1 MTDTASPP
9 TPAAATDAADDRVS
23 VLIIDD
29 HPLFRR
35 GVRQLLG
42 LDPRFAVIGEAASG
56 ADGIALAKAHD
67 PDLILLDLNMKGMNG
82 LEALRQLRDDGIEG
96 RIILLTVSNA
106 AEDLMAAIRAG
117 SDGYILKDNDP
128 EDILRMICQA
138 MDGQNV
144 ISPELA
150 SLLATALRDESI
162 SGQRRDAHL
171 TERENAIL
179 KCLAAGMSNK
189 LIARELD
196 IMESTVKVHIR
207 NLLKKLKFR
216 SRVEAAVWAVANLPG

>member
-1 MTDTASPP
+1 MNDKT
-9 TPAAATDAADDRVS
+9 R

-35 GVRQLLG
+35 GVSQLLELNQG
-42 LDPRFAVIGEAASG
+42 FELVGEAASG
-56 ADGIALAKAHD
+56 QEGIDLAKQLD
-67 PDLILLDLNMKGMNG
+67 PDLILLDLNMKGMSG
-82 LEALRQLRDDGIEG
+82 LETLSTMRDLEIDA
-96 RIILLTVSNA
+96 RIILITVSNA
-106 AEDLMAAIRAG
+106 PEDLVAAIRAG

-128 EDILRMICQA
+128 DDILKLIDDA
-138 MDGQNV
+138 MHGQTA
-144 ISPELA
+144 ISPELT
-150 SLLATALRDESI
+150 SLLATALREERVLE
-162 SGQRRDAHL
+162 QRNHASL

-179 KCLAAGMSNK
+179 KCLAAGKSNK

-216 SRVEAAVWAVANLPG
+216 SRVEAAVWAVAHGLG

>member
-1 MTDTASPP
+1 MTDKT
-9 TPAAATDAADDRVS
+9 R

-35 GVRQLLG
+35 GVSQLLELNQG
-42 LDPRFAVIGEAASG
+42 FELVGEAASG
-56 ADGIALAKAHD
+56 QEGIDLAKQLD
-67 PDLILLDLNMKGMNG
+67 PDLILLDLNMKGMSG
-82 LEALRQLRDDGIEG
+82 LETLSTMRDLEIDA
-96 RIILLTVSNA
+96 RIILITVSNA
-106 AEDLMAAIRAG
+106 PEDLVAAIRAG

-128 EDILRMICQA
+128 DEILKLIDAA
-138 MDGQNV
+138 MHGQTA
-144 ISPELA
+144 ISPELT
-150 SLLATALRDESI
+150 SLLATALREERVLE
-162 SGQRRDAHL
+162 QRSHASL

-179 KCLAAGMSNK
+179 KCLAAGKSNK

-216 SRVEAAVWAVANLPG
+216 SRVEAAVWAVAHGLG

>member
-1 MTDTASPP
+1 MTDKT
-9 TPAAATDAADDRVS
+9 R

-35 GVRQLLG
+35 GVSQLLELNQG
-42 LDPRFAVIGEAASG
+42 FELVGEAASG
-56 ADGIALAKAHD
+56 QEGIDLAKRFD
-67 PDLILLDLNMKGMNG
+67 PDLILLDLNMKGMSG
-82 LEALRQLRDDGIEG
+82 LETLSTMRDLEIDA
-96 RIILLTVSNA
+96 RIILITVSNA
-106 AEDLMAAIRAG
+106 PEDLVAAIRAG

-128 EDILRMICQA
+128 DDILKLIDDA
-138 MDGQNV
+138 MHGQTA
-144 ISPELA
+144 ISPELT
-150 SLLATALRDESI
+150 SLLASALRHESLVENRQQA
-162 SGQRRDAHL
+162 SL
-171 TERENAIL
+171 TERETTIL

-216 SRVEAAVWAVANLPG
+216 SRVEAAVWAVSQQHP

>member
-1 MTDTASPP
+1 MPDT
-9 TPAAATDAADDRVS
+9 TR

-29 HPLFRR
+29 HPLFRK
-35 GVRQLLG
+35 GLSQLLALSG
-42 LDPRFAVIGEAASG
+42 SFGVVGEAASG
-56 ADGIALAKAHD
+56 QEGIELAKSLD

-82 LEALRQLRDDGIEG
+82 LETLRTMRDLEIDA
-96 RIILLTVSNA
+96 RIILITVSDA
-106 AEDLMAAIRAG
+106 PEDLIAAIRAG

-128 EDILRMICQA
+128 DDILTLIDSA
-138 MDGQNV
+138 MHGRNA
-144 ISPELA
+144 ISPELT
-150 SLLATALRDESI
+150 SLLATALREESVVE
-162 SGQRRDAHL
+162 QRNHATL
-171 TERENAIL
+171 TERETAIL

-216 SRVEAAVWAVANLPG
+216 SRVEAAVWAVANHLQ

>member
-1 MTDTASPP
+1 MPDNT
-9 TPAAATDAADDRVS
+9 R

-29 HPLFRR
+29 HPLFRN
-35 GVRQLLG
+35 GLSQLLALSG
-42 LDPRFAVIGEAASG
+42 SFEVIAEAASG
-56 ADGIALAKAHD
+56 QEGIELARSLD

-82 LEALRQLRDDGIEG
+82 LETLRTMRDLEIDA
-96 RIILLTVSNA
+96 RIILITVSDA
-106 AEDLMAAIRAG
+106 PEDLIAAIRAG

-128 EDILRMICQA
+128 DDILRLIDSA
-138 MDGQNV
+138 MHGKNA
-144 ISPELA
+144 ISPELT
-150 SLLATALRDESI
+150 SLLATALREETVVE
-162 SGQRRDAHL
+162 QRSQASL
-171 TERENAIL
+171 TERETAIL

-216 SRVEAAVWAVANLPG
+216 SRVEAAVWAVGNQIQ